1 MAQIRVDVIGDASS
15 LKRALAE
22 AGGAS
27 QTAAGHFSSLAKT
40 MVGLGAAFVGASSIL
55 EGFKKSV
62 DAAEALNA
70 ATRQLDAQLR
80 ANGESVK
87 AVAPYVAALNAQFEK
102 LGFTSAETEAAF
114 TRLDR
119 ASGSAA
125 IAYKEIGLA
134 ADLARAKNISF
145 SQAAL
150 LIGKVIDGNTSA
162 LNRYGIA
169 IPKGTDAINALAIA
183 HQKLAG
189 QAQAAATPMKVFSAT
204 VTDVSAKIGNEL
216 LPVIDKYLGA
226 LDKWLS
232 KSENQKKITDDVA
245 KGVKLF
251 EEAISAASD
260 VIKAMVGPT
269 EAIVNALGGFKQTLE
284 IILGLKVAGTLASWS
299 SSFGLFGGSV
309 ASASTNVG
317 KLRAA
322 LLLLGSSSVLTAI
335 GAAAAAVGGVVASSG
350 SAPNVPGLPKTGKAD
365 TLNSLAQAGLIPGG
379 VATRIG
385 NQTGAN
391 SSSFGAAMQDP
402 KFVAALW
409 AWAVQAGLVGPS
421 QTGSGGD
428 TAAKVAAGMAKV
440 PSPAASGTL
449 SHNQIYS
456 LLINAGFSPAA
467 AANFVGI
474 AGAESGGRP
483 GALNTNAATGDYSA
497 GLFQE
502 NFFGSLGPS
511 RVAKYAPEFGLSGS
525 MSPQAFA
532 AWLLKH
538 PAAQAKIAYQQ
549 SSGGTNYQPWMGDA
563 YVKAHPELLNG
574 GATGPPGSTT
584 LPDTSG
590 PGGGKKA
597 PSYKLPQ
604 AAQAAVT
611 AAQSAF
617 VTNMTAA
624 TLGTLTDALTHEEN
638 LLKAHHDTAGAAKI
652 AAEITAAQKK
662 LEDSFL
668 KAATADGQA
677 ASKAAA
683 SAIAAFAKG
692 QDGPAA
698 KYIKAEVADLKAEK
712 AQLDKALA
720 AAPQAEKAAIQTQI
734 EAVSKQIAGLKGV
747 TGWIKAVA
755 EIVGKFSARLKAEGD
770 QYTALLAQQT
780 AASELQAVGYF
791 ADTADTLLGI
801 NKSIV
806 TSLQE
811 QKATL
816 ETEEK
821 DLKAK
826 LASAPASLR
835 AGLKTQI
842 AAIAGKITG
851 LTGSISSAMGTVE
864 QDLASAVTAA
874 QSQFQTAVGNL
885 QSDLDNQ
892 LQQNA
897 LNASGATADQ
907 TQLSAMQAADQLKGL
922 TDSVA
927 AAQKALDADTAAGA
941 TSTADQI
948 AQDQAALAAA
958 KRSLDEYN
966 LQIKVQDES
975 ATATAAATKQTND
988 MNTALAGLESDLLS
1002 GKITAQQFDT
1012 ALAGLEK
1019 TYGVSVATTSA
1030 EFIAVASA
1038 ARGVE
1043 GAFNALISWIN
1054 SQTGSSI
1061 PSVGGAAPSGANPF
1075 PPGANTTTTGGPGG
1089 GGFNVPVGAS
1099 GFSSVPTSPPPG
1111 ASGYTGNI
1119 HTPGLQMALGGIVPM
1134 LHAMNG
1140 LMLHGPQMARDYIPV
1155 MANGGE
1161 MVLNGIQQ
1169 SRLWR
1174 TINSPVGARSGGGGG
1189 DIHIHVAGSVI
1200 SEKELFNIVRRENQ
1214 RTGSRNR

>member
-1 MAQIRVDVIGDASS
+1 MATIRVDVIGDSTS

-22 AGGAS
+22 AGGAAN
-27 QTAAGHFSSLAKT
+27 TAGGHFTSLAKT

-169 IPKGTDAINALAIA
+169 IPKGTSAINALAIA

-204 VTDVSAKIGNEL
+204 VTDVAAKIGNEL
-216 LPVIDKYLGA
+216 LPVIDKYLTQ
-226 LDKWLS
+226 LNKWLS
-232 KSENQKKITDDVA
+232 SAQNQEKITNAVA
-245 KGVKLF
+245 KAVTLF
-251 EEAISAASD
+251 EQAIAAAAE
-260 VIKAMVGPT
+260 VIKTLAGPT
-269 EAIVNALGGFKQTLE
+269 EAVVHALGGFKQAMEDL
-284 IILGLKVAGTLASWS
+284 IALKVAFTLTSWA
-299 SSFGLFGGSV
+299 SSF
-309 ASASTNVG
+309 TNVG
-317 KLRAA
+317 NQAA
-322 LLLLGSSSVLTAI
+322 GAKGKVSGLGGMLKSLPTAVAITI
-335 GAAAAAVGGVVASSG
+335 GLDIIENAHTTKSGLHRYSG
-350 SAPNVPGLPKTGKAD
+350 SAGWGNLGNDLAGIVGLDWQGKGPSTITSGGAALTSLTSGSAMKQFIAKQAAALGLDPKAV
-365 TLNSLAQAGLIPGG
+365 LG
-379 VATRIG
+379 VATAEGGFSGAIG
-385 NQTGAN
+385 DGGHAFGPFQLNNAGGVLTGYQGNPQQYAN
-391 SSSFGAAMQDP
+391 SAAGIMY
-402 KFVAALW
+402 AL
-409 AWAVQAGLVGPS
+409 Q
-421 QTGSGGD
+421 QM
-428 TAAKVAAGMAKV
+428 AKVAGGLKGMAAISAIVSRFERPKD
-440 PSPAASGTL
+440 PTHDL
-449 SHNQIYS
+449 ET
-456 LLINAGFSPAA
+456 AG
-467 AANFVGI
+467 G
-474 AGAESGGRP
+474 
-483 GALNTNAATGDYSA
+483 YY
-497 GLFQE
+497 
-502 NFFGSLGPS
+502 FGSGSGPS
-511 RVAKYAPEFGLSGS
+511 MADI
-525 MSPQAFA
+525 Q
-532 AWLLKH
+532 
-538 PAAQAKIAYQQ
+538 
-549 SSGGTNYQPWMGDA
+549 N
-563 YVKAHPELLNG
+563 
-574 GATGPPGSTT
+574 GPPGSTT
-584 LPDTSG
+584 LPNMAG
-590 PGGGKKA
+590 PGGTKKPKA
-597 PSYKLPQ
+597 PPAYKLPQ
-604 AAQAAVT
+604 ALEASIRTAQDTFKNDV
-611 AAQSAF
+611 SASHL
-617 VTNMTAA
+617 A
-624 TLGTLTDALTHEEN
+624 TLKGLLTQEES
-638 LLKAHHDTAGAAKI
+638 LLKAHGQDAKAASV
-652 AAEITAAQKK
+652 ANEITDAMKK
-662 LEDSFL
+662 LSASFL
-668 KAATADGQA
+668 KVAADDA
-677 ASKAAA
+677 KAAAKAGA

-712 AQLDKALA
+712 AQLEKALA

-747 TGWIKAVA
+747 TGWIKSVA

-770 QYTALLAQQT
+770 QYTALLTQQT

-806 TSLQE
+806 SSLQE

-885 QSDLDNQ
+885 QTDLDNQ

-1061 PSVGGAAPSGANPF
+1061 PSVGGAAPSAVNPF

-1119 HTPGLQMALGGIVPM
+1119 HTPGLQMALGGIVP
-1134 LHAMNG
+1134 
-1140 LMLHGPQMARDYIPV
+1140 GPIGMPV
-1155 MANGGE
+1155 FATIHGGE
-1161 MVLNGIQQ
+1161 LVIPPGGLGGHSQ
-1169 SRLWR
+1169 
-1174 TINSPVGARSGGGGG
+1174 RSVVAAATGGGVTNHF
-1189 DIHIHVAGSVI
+1189 HIAGSVI
-1200 SEKELFNIVRRENQ
+1200 SERELFNIVRRENQ